1 MSNRP
6 TARDLGIPFDGE
18 TGTDNAITDVDGVEV
33 GHKTLIHGEG
43 PLLIGNG
50 PVRTGV
56 TCIFPLGRE
65 NLGLVPAGWF
75 SFNGNGE
82 MTGTTWIEE
91 SGFLEGP
98 ILLTNTA
105 SVGTVRDAVIKW
117 IVKQYQARGRFDP
130 NDFGLSLPVVAETWD
145 GTLNDAFGFHV
156 QQADIEEALES
167 ASGGPVAQGNVGSGT
182 GMICYQFKGG
192 IGTSSRRV
200 SKLVAAAASAHE
212 PGASASGH
220 IVGVLVQANHGKR
233 SDLLVRGV
241 PVGRELPLSEIP
253 TCGHPRSIDPPR
265 KSSIL
270 IIVATNAPLMPH
282 QLKRLAR
289 RATLG
294 LARTGTVGG
303 TNSGDLCL
311 AFSTANSRDSRGPRG
326 GSTDSP
332 VAALSNEEMDPLF
345 EATTEATEEAII
357 NGLVAAETMTGRDNH
372 IAYGIPHARLQE
384 IMRKYNRHGPF

>member
-6 TARDLGIPFDGE
+6 TARELGIPFDGE
-18 TGTDNAITDVDGVEV
+18 TGGNNAITDVEGVEV
-33 GHKTLIHGEG
+33 GHKTLIRGEG
-43 PLLIGNG
+43 PLVIGSG

-56 TCIFPLGRE
+56 TCILPLGRE

-75 SFNGNGE
+75 PFNGNGE

-91 SGFLEGP
+91 SGYLEGP
-98 ILLTNTA
+98 ILLTNTT

-117 IVKQYQARGRFDP
+117 IVKQHRARGTFDP

-145 GTLNDAFGFHV
+145 GSLNDAFGFHV
-156 QQADIEEALES
+156 QHGDVDEALES
-167 ASGGPVAQGNVGSGT
+167 ARGGPVEQGNFGSGT

-200 SKLVAAAASAHE
+200 GRVSE
-212 PGASASGH
+212 PGTSASGF

-253 TCGHPRSIDPPR
+253 KCGDPRSSDPLR
-265 KSSIL
+265 KSSII
-270 IIVATNAPLMPH
+270 IIVATNAPLAPH

-294 LARTGTVGG
+294 LARTGTVG
-303 TNSGDLCL
+303 NNSSGDLFL
-311 AFSTANSRDSRGPRG
+311 SFSTANAKSSRGPR
-326 GSTDSP
+326 
-332 VAALSNEEMDPLF
+332 AASAEPHIAPLANEQMDPLF
-345 EATTEATEEAII
+345 EATAEATEEAII
-357 NGLVAAETMTGRDNH
+357 NALVAAETMAGRDNH

-384 IMRKYNRHGPF
+384 IMGKYNRLASFS